1 MAIDIVRAIEQAGVV
16 GAGGGGFPTHIKLRA
31 KADIVIANGCEC
43 EPLSQSDKHLMQNEP
58 DIIVSGLLLTMRAT
72 GAESG
77 IIALK
82 EKSEAAAY
90 AISEALPND
99 KQISIEKLK
108 DYYPIGDEHLLVYE
122 VTGKLVPPGGI
133 PLQAGVVVLNVATLY
148 NIAKSQ
154 ANNPVT
160 HRYVT
165 VMGEV
170 AEPKTLCIPLGIT
183 LRELIELAGG
193 SLVEDPALIVGGPMM
208 GQLVYD
214 MDIPLTKT
222 TSALLVLNRE
232 HSLVLKKRFWAKNS
246 QRQAASY
253 CYQCGDCSDVCPRSL
268 LGHDLSPHQVMRQT
282 GYSVAQLA
290 LENTTFGLCSQ
301 CGLCASYA
309 CRMGLSPLE
318 AQRKVMP
325 DKTKTKPTGMPTP
338 HPLRNQRFVPTV
350 RLISRLGLRAYNI
363 PVPYD
368 NQAYTPLRVKL
379 PLKQHAGVPAK
390 PIVSKGDRVCAGQLV
405 AEIPADS
412 LGAKL
417 HTPIAGEVVELEPY
431 VVVKH

>member
-1 MAIDIVRAIEQAGVV
+1 MATDIIREVEEAGVV
-16 GAGGGGFPTHIKLRA
+16 GAGGAGFPTHIKLKA
-31 KADIVIANGCEC
+31 KAKIVIANGCEC

-58 DIIVSGLLLTMRAT
+58 ETIVSGLSLAMQST
-72 GAESG
+72 GAKAG

-82 EKSEAAAY
+82 EKNKAAAD
-90 AISEALPND
+90 AISKTLPND
-99 KQISIEKLK
+99 KQISIKQLK

-148 NIAKSQ
+148 NIAKSR
-154 ANNPVT
+154 APVT
-160 HRYVT
+160 SRYVT

-170 AEPKTLCIPLGIT
+170 AEPKTLCVPLGIS
-183 LRELIELAGG
+183 LGELMALAGG
-193 SLVEDPALIVGGPMM
+193 SLVDNPALIVGGPMM

-214 MDIPLTKT
+214 MDIPVTKT
-222 TSALLVLNRE
+222 TGALLALNRE
-232 HSLVLKKRFWAKNS
+232 HPLVLKKRFWAKNS

-253 CYQCGDCSDVCPRSL
+253 CYECGACSDICPRSL
-268 LGHDLSPHQVMRQT
+268 LGHDLNPQQAMRQV
-282 GYSVAQLA
+282 GYSAAQLA
-290 LENTTFGLCSQ
+290 LSNTTSGLCSQ

-318 AQRKVMP
+318 AQRQVMP
-325 DKTKTKPTGMPTP
+325 DKTKTKPPGMPTP
-338 HPLRNQRFVPTV
+338 HPFRNLRFVPTV

-368 NQAYTPLRVKL
+368 DQTYTPKKVKL
-379 PLKQHAGVPAK
+379 PLKQHIGAPAE
-390 PIVSKGDRVCAGQLV
+390 PIVRKGEKVCAGQLV
-405 AEIPADS
+405 AETPTGN

-417 HTPIAGEVVELEPY
+417 HTPIAGEVVELEPCL
-431 VVVKH
+431 VVSH